1 MPRTKDKCRLKDCS
15 LALFHTAFTIHRLC
29 SISNIIDQQL
39 GITLMNLSTWPTGH
53 KVPLNLT
60 GSDLDTEAHTGLDQV
75 PATDHQCIDDVE
87 LAVGH
92 PPEDAMPRPWQMSQ
106 QRGELSSVF
115 GCSFYT
121 RSRVWHQA
129 RASTYGYWCK

>member
-1 MPRTKDKCRLKDCS
+1 MQTTGLFSCTLPYCIYNSSTLQYLK
-15 LALFHTAFTIHRLC
+15 HHR
-29 SISNIIDQQL
+29 SAAGHHIDELEHMANRAQGAPQL
-39 GITLMNLSTWPTGH
+39 DNA
-53 KVPLNLT
+53 

-75 PATDHQCIDDVE
+75 PATVHQCIDDVE